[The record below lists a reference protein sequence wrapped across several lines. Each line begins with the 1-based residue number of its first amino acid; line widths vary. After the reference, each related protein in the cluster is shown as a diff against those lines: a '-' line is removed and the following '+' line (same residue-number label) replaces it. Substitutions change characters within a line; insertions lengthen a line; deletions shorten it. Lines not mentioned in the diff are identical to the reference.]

1 MRDFDGF
8 EPNTYELDKKGLSL
22 TRWQLQRLAEEYTP
36 EVVQRAI
43 DSLNDIRPERMKA
56 GTWACDYQMAVS
68 ACKWVVERTSALA
81 QKEQNTNG
89 GKLC

>member
-1 MRDFDGF
+1 MRDFDWF

-56 GTWACDYQMAVS
+56 GRIFSGGDSGRGALRRGRPFFF
-68 ACKWVVERTSALA
+68 CKTPTRTAERA
-81 QKEQNTNG
+81 
-89 GKLC
+89 

>member
-1 MRDFDGF
+1 MRDFDWF
-8 EPNTYELDKKGLSL
+8 ELDKKGLSL

-68 ACKWVVERTSALA
+68 ACKWVG
-81 QKEQNTNG
+81 EQMSG
-89 GKLC
+89 RVRKGAEHDD

>member
-1 MRDFDGF
+1 MREPEWF

-43 DSLNDIRPERMKA
+43 DGLNDIRPERMKA

-68 ACKWVVERTSALA
+68 ACKWVVERMSGRVRKGAVEC
-81 QKEQNTNG
+81 K
-89 GKLC
+89 

>member
-1 MRDFDGF
+1 MR
-8 EPNTYELDKKGLSL
+8 EPEWFELDKKGLSL

-43 DSLNDIRPERMKA
+43 DGLNDIRPERMKA

-68 ACKWVVERTSALA
+68 ACKWVEEQKNGRVRKGEER
-81 QKEQNTNG
+81 K
-89 GKLC
+89 

>member
-1 MRDFDGF
+1 MRDFDWF

-68 ACKWVVERTSALA
+68 ACKWVVERADGYE
-81 QKEQNTNG
+81 KEQSTNG